1 MYPVQCTCVRMTLK
15 TPSPS
20 SRSRW
25 WYFSPGLGF
34 WAMLPIGVIEGG
46 LLGGLHASQLPK
58 PALWGE
64 RWAATTKLICRA
76 ASGI

>member
-1 MYPVQCTCVRMTLK
+1 VQCTCVRMTLQ

-25 WYFSPGLGF
+25 WYFSNSGPGLSG
-34 WAMLPIGVIEGG
+34 LCPVGVIEGG
-46 LLGGLHASQLPK
+46 LLGGLRASQLSK
-58 PALWGE
+58 LALRGE
-64 RWAATTKLICRA
+64 RWAATTQLIYRA